1 MLNWSK
7 IDTVLLDMDGTLLD
21 LHFDNHFWLELIPR
35 AHAQRQGLSLEQARA
50 DILARYEAVM
60 GQIEWYCLDYW
71 QEQLQLPIMELKRE
85 VQHLI
90 SVREDVPAFLQALK
104 DADKELV
111 LLTNAHPDS
120 LSLKIERTQLS
131 GTQFDGYLDKVIS
144 THEYGVSKE
153 SQSLWHQVQ
162 ADIGFDKTRTLFVD
176 DSLSVLAAAKKYGIG
191 HLLAINNPDS
201 QQPPREITDYLAI
214 SDYRTLLPIK

>member
-1 MLNWSK
+1 MLNWSN

-21 LHFDNHFWLELIPR
+21 LHFDNHFFLDVVPK
-35 AHAQRQGLSLEQARA
+35 AHAKRQGLTLEAARA

-90 SVREDVPAFLQALK
+90 SVRDDVPEFLDALRK
-104 DADKELV
+104 SGKQLI
-111 LLTNAHPDS
+111 LLTNAHPNS
-120 LSLKIERTQLS
+120 LSLKIERTQ
-131 GTQFDGYLDKVIS
+131 FDQYLDKLVS

-153 SQSLWHQVQ
+153 SQELWHQVEQ
-162 ADIGFDKTRTLFVD
+162 DLGFDKSRTLFVD
-176 DSLSVLAAAKKYGIG
+176 DSISVLNAAKKFGIG
-191 HLLAINNPDS
+191 HLLAVANPDS
-201 QQPPREITDYLAI
+201 QQPDREIKEYLSV
-214 SDYRTLLPIK
+214 SDYRTLLPIY